1 MKKKILGKPG
11 IYVEDFTS
19 IYSLGE
25 NIGYNRYVCT
35 EKATGIKYS
44 CLRLEKKYFDDDDD
58 DDDNDDDDDDDD
70 DDDVDSVIR
79 ERLRRSVEI
88 GEHMMKSKRQQ
99 YYPSNNNNSNIL
111 ESKAAYVDNYYV
123 YLVMEL
129 LSGDRLDEW
138 IKAKEKEL
146 DDEEAAYLFWQ
157 VLNAIHAFHSME
169 VMLRTLDLSHFWFLP
184 EYKGKLHIKYEIDL
198 DAIFINEGNN

>member
-1 MKKKILGKPG
+1 MKKKRLGKPG

-44 CLRLEKKYFDDDDD
+44 CLRFEKKYFDDDDD
-58 DDDNDDDDDDDD
+58 DDDDNDYDDDDDE
-70 DDDVDSVIR
+70 DVVDILR
-79 ERLRRSVEI
+79 ERLRRGVEI
-88 GEHMMKSKRQQ
+88 GEHMMKSKKRQ
-99 YYPSNNNNSNIL
+99 YYPGNNNNSNIL

-129 LSGDRLDEW
+129 LSEDRLAEW
-138 IKAKEKEL
+138 IKAKGKEL

-157 VLNAIHAFHSME
+157 VSL
-169 VMLRTLDLSHFWFLP
+169 VC
-184 EYKGKLHIKYEIDL
+184 EYSTEKN
-198 DAIFINEGNN
+198 INNNDFNINF